1 MLDLYNHYKFYHF
14 FSICFGL
21 GCGLC
26 SYRPYYSLVMP
37 VVLTVFCM
45 FVFEAVG
52 WCFGL
57 PPHTRR
63 CRGPPFHRRDALWGF
78 VFALIV
84 AVLHLHSY
92 HVYTLSHGSGIA
104 VFAIRGAIRRCRAL
118 WKHRNKGYTYFT
130 ATNGQRGHASFTGTD
145 GQRGHTF
152 FTGTNGQRSH
162 TFFTGTNGQRG
173 HTFFTGTPQNRGH
186 ASFTGTNGQ
195 RGHTFFTG
203 TNWNSGHT
211 SFTGTP
217 RNRGHAYSTGTD

>member
-1 MLDLYNHYKFYHF
+1 MLDLYAHYKFYHF

-57 PPHTRR
+57 PPHTRQ
-63 CRGPPFHRRDALWGF
+63 CRGPPFHWRDALWGF
-78 VFALIV
+78 AFALIV

-92 HVYTLSHGSGIA
+92 HVYTLSHGSGVA

-130 ATNGQRGHASFTGTD
+130 
-145 GQRGHTF
+145 
-152 FTGTNGQRSH
+152 
-162 TFFTGTNGQRG
+162 GTNGQRG
-173 HTFFTGTPQNRGH
+173 HTY
-186 ASFTGTNGQ
+186 FTGTNGKEATPPSLGLIMDKETTPFSLEQ
-195 RGHTFFTG
+195 TG
-203 TNWNSGHT
+203 TEATPPSLECP
-211 SFTGTP
+211 GTEATP
-217 RNRGHAYSTGTD
+217 TLLELTDPGDFPYSRCIVHIYQ